1 MTTEES
7 GAPDKPAHATLPQ
20 ITEAEWTVMRVVWKQ
35 APVTANQVVGE
46 LQGQVDWKPKTIQTL
61 LRRLVDKGALGFERR
76 RREYLFRPL
85 VDAQACEHAATRS
98 FLDRFFGGQVAPFLA
113 RLVES
118 ERLTPS
124 EISRLKRILDGKQ
137 P

>member
-1 MTTEES
+1 MTTTN
-7 GAPDKPAHATLPQ
+7 PKIPARPGRPSVPP
-20 ITEAEWTVMRVVWKQ
+20 ITEAEWTVMRVVWRR

-46 LQGQVDWKPKTIQTL
+46 LQGRVDWKPKTIQTL
-61 LRRLVDKGALGFERR
+61 LRRLVDKRALGFEKR

-85 VDAQACEHAATRS
+85 VDAPACEHAAARS

-118 ERLTPS
+118 ERLSQS

-137 P
+137 S